1 MVLYNAVA
9 ATSPW
14 AAIYFIAIIVF
25 GKNVLLNVLVGIGV
39 DSFQARVRTV
49 SVFLSLMLSYD
60 NIKGV
65 CVHTHRCRSL
75 FPDVPSDS
83 PVKTFIKTPLA
94 VPAWHVRQ
102 KAPLRRY

>member
-25 GKNVLLNVLVGIGV
+25 GKIVLLNVLVGIGV

-49 SVFLSLMLSYD
+49 SVFLSLMLSYN

-65 CVHTHRCRSL
+65 CVCTHTAADLCFL
-75 FPDVPSDS
+75 MYLL
-83 PVKTFIKTPLA
+83 TA
-94 VPAWHVRQ
+94 Q
-102 KAPLRRY
+102 

>member
-1 MVLYNAVA
+1 MLYNAVA

-25 GKNVLLNVLVGIGV
+25 GKNVLLNVLVGIVV

-49 SVFLSLMLSYD
+49 SVFLSLMLSYN

-65 CVHTHRCRSL
+65 CVHTHLCQSV
-75 FPDVPSDS
+75 FPVVLSDS
-83 PVKTFIKTPLA
+83 PVKTFIKTALA
-94 VPAWHVRQ
+94 VPA
-102 KAPLRRY
+102 